1 MERHKKSFPKFR
13 EYFQEKLFLHMA
25 FATSPL
31 AEGSTEK
38 QSTKFWSGPDHGCL
52 ELVQTFHQL
61 QCQVN
66 LEIETHNRLLQ
77 SFVLAGETEDGEPLF
92 VGRVQHEGTVTIGK
106 VHPSHGV
113 CYISYAGQ
121 ELGFEA
127 YEVLVA

>member
-1 MERHKKSFPKFR
+1 
-13 EYFQEKLFLHMA
+13 MA
-25 FATSPL
+25 FVTSL
-31 AEGSTEK
+31 GAAANMAR
-38 QSTKFWSGPDHGCL
+38 QSTKFWLGPDRGCL
-52 ELVQTFHQL
+52 ELVRTFRQL
-61 QCQVN
+61 QCQVS
-66 LEIETHNRLLQ
+66 LEIEIRNRPLQ
-77 SFVLAGETEDGEPLF
+77 RFVLAGETEDGEPLF